1 MHQEDA
7 KSSRDKKENGQRD
20 SWKSTNCDLASFFS
34 VFIDNA
40 KKNCRGGASN
50 KDKEMSEMS

>member
-40 KKNCRGGASN
+40 KKTAEEEHQTKTR
-50 KDKEMSEMS
+50 K